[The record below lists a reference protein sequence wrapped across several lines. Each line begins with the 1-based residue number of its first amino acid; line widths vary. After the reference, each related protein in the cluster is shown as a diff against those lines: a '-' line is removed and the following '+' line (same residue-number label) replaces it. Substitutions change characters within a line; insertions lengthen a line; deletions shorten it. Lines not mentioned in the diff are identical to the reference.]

1 MAWLDIFRGEKK
13 ATAHVAKDRLKVI
26 VAAQRQSANAPD
38 WLPAL
43 QADVLA
49 AIRKYVPVPDTA
61 VDCQVEKNADTE
73 VLELNVTLP
82 TE

>member
-13 ATAHVAKDRLKVI
+13 TTANVAKDRLKVI